1 MRTNN
6 LKVILKAALR
16 VVCILPFAAAVAL
29 GQQTVSL
36 TAGPSTAT
44 LPDGSLVPMWGYSCG
59 AAVTGS
65 TATCV
70 PLNTTAAGGWSPV
83 VITVPAGQSLTVNLT
98 NNLSF
103 LPAGRSTANTVPTSL
118 VIVGQLGG
126 GLGNLAQRTT
136 TASPDH
142 SALPS
147 NSTSWPIAGG
157 PGFTPPT
164 QGPRVQSFSTEV
176 AAGAT
181 TSLTWT
187 NLRPGTYLI
196 ESGTHPSIQG
206 PMGLYGILVVTCPPS
221 ATTCATPGTAYPVNG
236 TNTGPVTYNAEV
248 PLIFSGIDPVQNNA
262 VNSAVTSPGFNE
274 MTMRTLGD
282 QIGSITITN
291 GGSGYTSNP
300 SVTFS
305 GAAGSTSAS
314 ASAAVGAVVTGI
326 TLSSGGTG
334 YSSGTTVNITDTA
347 GTGSGATAKPV
358 LAFVVSSI
366 AVTSGGTGYAV
377 NDLVNLTG
385 GGGSGA
391 TAAVGAVGTGGV
403 ITSVTVTNGG
413 TGYTTAPTVSSITSA
428 AGTGAVLAP
437 AVKTGTV
444 GAVLAA
450 VLATTGTINAI
461 TVTNGGSFYTTP
473 TATITDPAATPGTG
487 ATVSAVL
494 KAGTYGVVYAVT
506 LTNGG
511 SGYHMTPVVTIAAP
525 GGTTGT
531 QAT

>member
-65 TATCV
+65 TATCA
-70 PLNTTAAGGWSPV
+70 PLNTTAGGGWAPV

-147 NSTSWPIAGG
+147 NSSSWPIAGG

-176 AAGAT
+176 AAGAAT
-181 TSLTWT
+181 ALTWT

-206 PMGLYGILVVTCPPS
+206 PMGLFGMLVVTAAPGTS
-221 ATTCATPGTAYPVNG
+221 AGCAYPGATAGTCAVS
-236 TNTGPVTYNAEV
+236 YNADI
-248 PLIFSGIDPVQNNA
+248 PLLLSEIDPVQNAA
-262 VNSAVTSPGFNE
+262 VN
-274 MTMRTLGD
+274 
-282 QIGSITITN
+282 
-291 GGSGYTSNP
+291 
-300 SVTFS
+300 
-305 GAAGSTSAS
+305 
-314 ASAAVGAVVTGI
+314 
-326 TLSSGGTG
+326 
-334 YSSGTTVNITDTA
+334 
-347 GTGSGATAKPV
+347 
-358 LAFVVSSI
+358 
-366 AVTSGGTGYAV
+366 
-377 NDLVNLTG
+377 
-385 GGGSGA
+385 
-391 TAAVGAVGTGGV
+391 
-403 ITSVTVTNGG
+403 
-413 TGYTTAPTVSSITSA
+413 
-428 AGTGAVLAP
+428 
-437 AVKTGTV
+437 
-444 GAVLAA
+444 AA
-450 VLATTGTINAI
+450 VLTTGF
-461 TVTNGGSFYTTP
+461 SE
-473 TATITDPAATPGTG
+473 TA
-487 ATVSAVL
+487 VW
-494 KAGTYGVVYAVT
+494 
-506 LTNGG
+506 
-511 SGYHMTPVVTIAAP
+511 SGQP
-525 GGTTGT
+525 GGCGNPLNANGT
-531 QAT
+531 ANPTYNTCYPPAVNYTPL

>member
-206 PMGLYGILVVTCPPS
+206 PMGLYGMLVVTCPPA
-221 ATTCATPGTAYPVNG
+221 ATTCTTPGTAYPVNG
-236 TNTGPVTYNAEV
+236 TNTGAVTYNAEV
-248 PLIFSGIDPVQNNA
+248 PLILSEIDPVQNNT

-274 MTMRTLGD
+274 MTMRTLGG
-282 QIGSITITN
+282 QVGSITLTSGGSGYTSNPIVTITGGGSSSSASATAAVGAVITGITVTNGGSGYSTAPLVTISDTGTPISNATAVGIVTYAVSSVGVPAGGTGTRYVVGDVIHLTGGGGSGAAAAVGTVDTTTGAILTVNVTNGGTGYTSAPTVSSITSTAGTGASLAPALATTGVVSAITVTN
-291 GGSGYTSNP
+291 GGSGYTSP
-300 SVTFS
+300 SVSFS
-305 GAAGSTSAS
+305 
-314 ASAAVGAVVTGI
+314 
-326 TLSSGGTG
+326 
-334 YSSGTTVNITDTA
+334 
-347 GTGSGATAKPV
+347 
-358 LAFVVSSI
+358 
-366 AVTSGGTGYAV
+366 
-377 NDLVNLTG
+377 G

-391 TAAVGAVGTGGV
+391 
-403 ITSVTVTNGG
+403 
-413 TGYTTAPTVSSITSA
+413 
-428 AGTGAVLAP
+428 
-437 AVKTGTV
+437 
-444 GAVLAA
+444 
-450 VLATTGTINAI
+450 LATASIA
-461 TVTNGGSFYTTP
+461 GS
-473 TATITDPAATPGTG
+473 
-487 ATVSAVL
+487 
-494 KAGTYGVVYAVT
+494 
-506 LTNGG
+506 
-511 SGYHMTPVVTIAAP
+511 H
-525 GGTTGT
+525 
-531 QAT
+531 